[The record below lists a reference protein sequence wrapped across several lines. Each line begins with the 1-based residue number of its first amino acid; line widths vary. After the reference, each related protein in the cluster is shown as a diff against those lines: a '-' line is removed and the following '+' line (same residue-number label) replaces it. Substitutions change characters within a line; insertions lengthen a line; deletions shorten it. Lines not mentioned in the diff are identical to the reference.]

1 MINRAANRILTTRI
15 PLSNVFEED
24 FDNTLNDAYE
34 AIRAGKI
41 QLDKM
46 SKLDDILSSSSPS
59 DYIVF
64 TKETKRIL
72 NDYYHNLLKLDHD
85 AITDT
90 INDSIPNDIFVAGTV
105 PLPDVVFRMTV
116 YNEEYTRVTSE
127 FYIRFLYTGT
137 DFIIAVSNTGEGQ
150 SCGAVRVIQDSE
162 SYKIDDSIVY
172 VDNPNDPKYTKQP
185 IYRNAL
191 KLITTAMAS
200 HFLAEWYSLQI
211 MMLNPV
217 IRERLFTRNG
227 KEKLRCKDS
236 AVVGSDN
243 TSKKNKRRAKYI
255 RYKELSEVVLTSDV
269 VRKQHTMC
277 WYVIGHYRHY
287 SSGKKTWVNGYWK
300 GPLRELQKNLDE
312 GRERLLK

>member
-1 MINRAANRILTTRI
+1 MINQATKRLLTKHILL
-15 PLSNVFEED
+15 PNMLEED
-24 FDNTLNDAYE
+24 FNNTLNDVYE

-41 QLDKM
+41 QLDKI

-59 DYIVF
+59 DYIIF

-72 NDYYHNLLKLDHD
+72 NDYYHDLIKLDHN
-85 AITDT
+85 IVTD
-90 INDSIPNDIFVAGTV
+90 IVNDSIPNDIFIADTV
-105 PLPDVVFRMTV
+105 PLPDVVFRMAV
-116 YNEEYTRVTSE
+116 HNKEYTRVTSE

-137 DFIIAVSNTGEGQ
+137 DFIIVVSNTGEGQ
-150 SCGAVRVIQDSE
+150 SCGAVRVVQDSDK
-162 SYKIDDSIVY
+162 YKIDESIVY
-172 VDNPNDPKYTKQP
+172 VDDPNDPKYTKQP
-185 IYRNAL
+185 IYKNAL
-191 KLITTAMAS
+191 KLITVAVAS

-211 MMLNPV
+211 MMLNPA

-236 AVVGSDN
+236 SVVGSDS
-243 TSKKNKRRAKYI
+243 TSKKSKRRAKYI
-255 RYKELSEVVLTSDV
+255 KYKEISEVILKSDI

>member
-1 MINRAANRILTTRI
+1 MANQVVKRVLTTYI
-15 PLSNVFEED
+15 PFPNVFEEG
-24 FDNTLNDAYE
+24 FDNTLNDTYE

-59 DYIVF
+59 DYINF
-64 TKETKRIL
+64 TRETKRIL

-85 AITDT
+85 AITDI
-90 INDSIPNDIFVAGTV
+90 INESIPNDIFVAGTV

-137 DFIIAVSNTGEGQ
+137 DFIIVVSNTGEGQ
-150 SCGAVRVIQDSE
+150 SCGAVRVIQDSDM
-162 SYKIDDSIVY
+162 YTIDDSIVY
-172 VDNPNDPKYTKQP
+172 VDDPNDPKYTKKP
-185 IYRNAL
+185 IYANAL
-191 KLITTAMAS
+191 KLITAAMAN

-217 IRERLFTRNG
+217 IRERLFTRND

-255 RYKELSEVVLTSDV
+255 RYKELSEVVLKSDV
-269 VRKQHTMC
+269 IRKQHTMC